1 MINLKVHKI
10 PTFVSQPTM
19 IAALPDMGNV
29 AGMGMSLL
37 TTRLAADL
45 FAEIYAFWPPFVT
58 YNQGIVRYVQSSY
71 KFYWVS
77 KYDLVIFT
85 GDFNPSDPR
94 RLYEICYEVL
104 KMAERVDVKILYS
117 IGAALRQNTQNT
129 STSTSDRVYGAVNN
143 EQIFDIIDKFNMK
156 VLEGEG
162 QIIGFN
168 GLILG
173 LAKERGLNAMCI
185 LGEIDNPNVVQ
196 PMTAKVILH
205 TLTKIL
211 GIPSLDMAELEE
223 EEKRKKFMEQQMNY
237 LENVM
242 EHGGKP
248 PGIA

>member
-1 MINLKVHKI
+1 
-10 PTFVSQPTM
+10 M

-29 AGMGMSLL
+29 AGMGMNLL
-37 TTRLAADL
+37 VTRLAADL

-77 KYDLVIFT
+77 EYDLVIFT

-129 STSTSDRVYGAVNN
+129 STSTSDGVYGAVNN
-143 EQIFDIIDKFNMK
+143 EQIFDMIDKFNMK

-185 LGEIDNPNVVQ
+185 LGEIDNPNVIQ

>member
-1 MINLKVHKI
+1 MLNLKVHKI

-29 AGMGMSLL
+29 AGMGMNLL
-37 TTRLAADL
+37 VTRLAADL

-77 KYDLVIFT
+77 EYDLVIFT

-129 STSTSDRVYGAVNN
+129 STSTSDGVYGAVNN
-143 EQIFDIIDKFNMK
+143 EQIFDMIDKFNMK

-185 LGEIDNPNVVQ
+185 LGEIDNPNVIQ

>member
-1 MINLKVHKI
+1 MLNLKIHKN

-19 IAALPDMGNV
+19 IAALPDMGDV
-29 AGMGMSLL
+29 AGMGMTLL
-37 TTRLAADL
+37 TTSLEADL

-58 YNQGIVRYVQSSY
+58 YNQGIIRYVQSSY

-104 KMAERVDVKILYS
+104 KMAERVDAKILYS
-117 IGAALRQNTQNT
+117 IGAALRQNTS
-129 STSTSDRVYGAVNN
+129 STSTSGGGVYGAVNN
-143 EQIFDIIDKFNMK
+143 EQIADKISKFNMN

-173 LAKERGLNAMCI
+173 LANERGLNAMCI
-185 LGEIDNPNVVQ
+185 LGEIDNPNVIQ
-196 PMTAKVILH
+196 PMTAKAILH

-211 GIPSLDMAELEE
+211 GIPSLDMKELEE

>member
-1 MINLKVHKI
+1 MLNLKVHKI

-29 AGMGMSLL
+29 AGMGMNLL
-37 TTRLAADL
+37 ATRLSADL

-129 STSTSDRVYGAVNN
+129 STSTSDGVYGAVNN
-143 EQIFDIIDKFNMK
+143 EQIFDMIDKFNMK
-156 VLEGEG
+156 VLAGEG

-185 LGEIDNPNVVQ
+185 LGEIDNPNVIQ

>member
-1 MINLKVHKI
+1 MLNLKVHKI

-29 AGMGMSLL
+29 AGMGMNLL
-37 TTRLAADL
+37 ATRLAADL

-77 KYDLVIFT
+77 EYDLVIFT

-129 STSTSDRVYGAVNN
+129 STSTSDGVYGAVNN
-143 EQIFDIIDKFNMK
+143 EQIFDMIDKFNMK

-185 LGEIDNPNVVQ
+185 LGEIDNPNVIQ

>member
-1 MINLKVHKI
+1 MLNLKIHKI
-10 PTFVSQPTM
+10 PTFSSQPTM

-29 AGMGMSLL
+29 AGMGMTLL
-37 TTRLAADL
+37 ATRLAADL

-58 YNQGIVRYVQSSY
+58 YNQGIIRYVQSSY

-104 KMAERVDVKILYS
+104 KMAERVDAKILYS
-117 IGAALRQNTQNT
+117 IGAALRQNT
-129 STSTSDRVYGAVNN
+129 STSTSNSSGVYGAVNN
-143 EQIFDIIDKFNMK
+143 EQILDKISKFNMNI
-156 VLEGEG
+156 LEGEG

-185 LGEIDNPNVVQ
+185 LGEIDNPNVIQ
-196 PMTAKVILH
+196 PMTAKAILH

-211 GIPSLDMAELEE
+211 GIPSLDMKELEE
-223 EEKRKKFMEQQMNY
+223 EEKRKKFMEQQTNY
-237 LENVM
+237 IENVM

>member
-1 MINLKVHKI
+1 MLNLKIHKI

-19 IAALPDMGNV
+19 VAALPDMGNV
-29 AGMGMSLL
+29 AGMGMTLL
-37 TTRLAADL
+37 ATRLAADL

-58 YNQGIVRYVQSSY
+58 YNQGIIRYVQSSY

-117 IGAALRQNTQNT
+117 IGAALRQNT
-129 STSTSDRVYGAVNN
+129 STSTSCGVYGAVNN
-143 EQIFDIIDKFNMK
+143 EQIVDKISKFNMN

-185 LGEIDNPNVVQ
+185 LGEIDNPNVIQ
-196 PMTAKVILH
+196 PMTAKAILH
-205 TLTKIL
+205 TLTEIL
-211 GIPSLDMAELEE
+211 GIPSLDMKELEE

-242 EHGGKP
+242 EHGGKS

>member
-1 MINLKVHKI
+1 
-10 PTFVSQPTM
+10 M

-29 AGMGMSLL
+29 AGMGMNLL
-37 TTRLAADL
+37 ATRLAADL

-77 KYDLVIFT
+77 EYDLVIFT

-129 STSTSDRVYGAVNN
+129 STSTSDGVYGAVNN
-143 EQIFDIIDKFNMK
+143 EQIFDMIDKFNMK

-185 LGEIDNPNVVQ
+185 LGEIDNPNVIQ

>member
-1 MINLKVHKI
+1 MLNLKVHKI

-29 AGMGMSLL
+29 AGMGMNLL
-37 TTRLAADL
+37 ATRLSADL

-58 YNQGIVRYVQSSY
+58 YNQGIIRYVQSSY

-129 STSTSDRVYGAVNN
+129 STSTSDGVYGAVNN
-143 EQIFDIIDKFNMK
+143 EQIFDMIDKFNMK
-156 VLEGEG
+156 VLAGEG

-185 LGEIDNPNVVQ
+185 LGEIDNPNVIQ

>member
-1 MINLKVHKI
+1 
-10 PTFVSQPTM
+10 M

-29 AGMGMSLL
+29 AGMGMNLL
-37 TTRLAADL
+37 ATRLAADL

-117 IGAALRQNTQNT
+117 IGAALRQNT
-129 STSTSDRVYGAVNN
+129 STSNGVYGAVNN
-143 EQIFDIIDKFNMK
+143 EQIFDMISKFNMK

-162 QIIGFN
+162 EIIGFN

-185 LGEIDNPNVVQ
+185 LGEIDNPNVIQ
-196 PMTAKVILH
+196 PMTAKAILH

-223 EEKRKKFMEQQMNY
+223 EEKRKKFMEQQRNY

-248 PGIA
+248 PGVA